1 MKIHAHWRRHVEA
14 WRESGLSQA
23 DYCRQQNLN
32 RKTFSLWTRR
42 VQDDL
47 SMSKDSPL
55 ELIAVQ
61 VAPSAPFETTE
72 ASAIMLRFPHGAQLE
87 LSTAVPPRW
96 LAELLRCLA

>member
-1 MKIHAHWRRHVEA
+1 MKINTQWQRHVEA

-23 DYCRQQNLN
+23 DYCQQHGLN

-42 VQDDL
+42 DQGAP
-47 SMSKDSPL
+47 SMNRGTSL
-55 ELIAVQ
+55 ELISVQ
-61 VAPSAPFETTE
+61 VSPSVPVATAE
-72 ASAIMLRFPHGAQLE
+72 ASALLLRLPHGAQLE

>member
-1 MKIHAHWRRHVEA
+1 MKINAQWRRHVEA

-32 RKTFSLWTRR
+32 PKTFSLWTRR

-47 SMSKDSPL
+47 TLSMGSPL

-61 VAPSAPFETTE
+61 VVPSAPLATTE

-87 LSTAVPPRW
+87 LSTAVSPHW